1 MASETLGS
9 ERPHELID
17 ILKGKLWL
25 LWDSMMEINKD
36 ASEQP
41 GREVTGCGQGRKEM
55 VRDIIGRR
63 TSRLADVLGL
73 GRRWKEGSRVIALA
87 ISGLGGLPGKQL
99 KQFILYILSF
109 QFLVAVS
116 RKIRVFKSEAWGRD
130 QCWAYELSLTQSTPP
145 HADHA
150 PPFLFSLPLKIL
162 VQIPSSGKPTHIS
175 P

>member
-17 ILKGKLWL
+17 ILKGRLWL

-87 ISGLGGLPGKQL
+87 ISGLVGAPRETTQA
-99 KQFILYILSF
+99 IYS
-109 QFLVAVS
+109 VHT
-116 RKIRVFKSEAWGRD
+116 
-130 QCWAYELSLTQSTPP
+130 ELS
-145 HADHA
+145 
-150 PPFLFSLPLKIL
+150 
-162 VQIPSSGKPTHIS
+162 VSGGSVKENQGF
-175 P
+175 